1 MYFSRLHA
9 SLIVQTELLIFFSS
23 ISHCSP
29 NLYCYEIYNQHHT
42 NMWCFYVQANVHM
55 GIEHKLMICIHAM
68 FRHQN
73 WKVLNA
79 FLELIP
85 VNISLMYWIKFKRN
99 SSWEILQL
107 QLFHRALENI
117 FWNRDFAGLKCIF
130 SHLNDSLLVQNTYF
144 VVIFQFYFSMLT
156 KLIIIIYV
164 LVMSPS
170 KFNVAD
176 FTAVIFRF
184 AFSWCY

>member
-1 MYFSRLHA
+1 
-9 SLIVQTELLIFFSS
+9 
-23 ISHCSP
+23 
-29 NLYCYEIYNQHHT
+29 
-42 NMWCFYVQANVHM
+42 MWCFYVQANVHM

-68 FRHQN
+68 FQHQN

-85 VNISLMYWIKFKRN
+85 MNISLMYWVKFKRN

-107 QLFHRALENI
+107 QSFHRALEDI

-130 SHLNDSLLVQNTYF
+130 SRLNDSLLVQTTYF

-156 KLIIIIYV
+156 KLIIYIYV
-164 LVMSPS
+164 LGLSQSHLKLNSRDCHISVLP
-170 KFNVAD
+170 
-176 FTAVIFRF
+176 TQI
-184 AFSWCY
+184 

>member
-1 MYFSRLHA
+1 MYFSRLLA

-85 VNISLMYWIKFKRN
+85 MNISLMYWIKFKRN

-130 SHLNDSLLVQNTYF
+130 SHLNDSLLVQTTYF

-164 LVMSPS
+164 LGLSQSHLKLYS
-170 KFNVAD
+170 KDCHISVLQ
-176 FTAVIFRF
+176 TQI
-184 AFSWCY
+184 

>member
-29 NLYCYEIYNQHHT
+29 NWYCYEIYNQHHT

-68 FRHQN
+68 FRHQI

-85 VNISLMYWIKFKRN
+85 MNISLMYWIKFKRN

-107 QLFHRALENI
+107 QSFHAALDI
-117 FWNRDFAGLKCIF
+117 YRFCRVKCIF
-130 SHLNDSLLVQNTYF
+130 SLLNDRLLVQTTYF

-156 KLIIIIYV
+156 KLIIIVYV
-164 LVMSPS
+164 LSLSRIHLKLNSEDCHISVLQ
-170 KFNVAD
+170 
-176 FTAVIFRF
+176 TQI
-184 AFSWCY
+184 

>member
-85 VNISLMYWIKFKRN
+85 MNISLMYWIKFKKKIQVEKYCNYNHFMQHWRTF
-99 SSWEILQL
+99 SEIEILQVKMY
-107 QLFHRALENI
+107 LFPLERSLACSDYI
-117 FWNRDFAGLKCIF
+117 FCCYISVLF
-130 SHLNDSLLVQNTYF
+130 LN
-144 VVIFQFYFSMLT
+144 
-156 KLIIIIYV
+156 
-164 LVMSPS
+164 
-170 KFNVAD
+170 AH
-176 FTAVIFRF
+176 
-184 AFSWCY
+184 

>member
-29 NLYCYEIYNQHHT
+29 NWYCYEIYNQHHT

-85 VNISLMYWIKFKRN
+85 MNISLMYWIKFKRN

-130 SHLNDSLLVQNTYF
+130 SHLNDSLFVQTTYF
-144 VVIFQFYFSMLT
+144 VVIFQFYFSMLA

-164 LVMSPS
+164 LGLSQSHLKLYS
-170 KFNVAD
+170 KDCHISVLQ
-176 FTAVIFRF
+176 TQI
-184 AFSWCY
+184 